1 MTMEGFCAAQ
11 LPTGARAV
19 KMSGRQGYTREKLF
33 FIFLQLLGSTDITFF
48 SFLYL
53 TMGSDHLTDKAI
65 KKYRQRKMAICLC
78 VINNGNMTDWSLIR
92 SLTVGVIF

>member
-1 MTMEGFCAAQ
+1 
-11 LPTGARAV
+11 
-19 KMSGRQGYTREKLF
+19 
-33 FIFLQLLGSTDITFF
+33 
-48 SFLYL
+48 
-53 TMGSDHLTDKAI
+53 MGSDHLTDKAI